1 MKKLRLI
8 VAALA
13 ASLFL
18 TGGALAQTVET
29 MVTMTY
35 TGSCMLTSQPLHF
48 EVVNIGGALDGT
60 TVTSETEFTLSC
72 VPDLP
77 SFIITMDRGS
87 NQDGNGDR
95 NVADGTAA
103 PNTNFMVYRIFQP
116 ASETDASKSSNP
128 WGDDDVTISGASLPV
143 SGGASFTI
151 AVHGEL
157 FIPAESA
164 SPGQYSDTVT
174 VAVVL

>member
-1 MKKLRLI
+1 MNELRLI

-18 TGGALAQTVET
+18 TGGAVAEETPVTVE
-29 MVTMTY
+29 Y

-48 EVVNIGGALDGT
+48 DVVNIGGVLDGT
-60 TVTSETEFTLSC
+60 TVLSQTALELSC
-72 VPDLP
+72 SPSLP
-77 SFIITMDRGS
+77 AFIITMDGGS

-103 PNTNFMVYRIFQP
+103 PNTNFMVYRIIQP
-116 ASETDASKSSNP
+116 VSDSDASKSSNP
-128 WGDDDVTISGASLPV
+128 WGDDSVTISGASLPV
-143 SGGASFTI
+143 SGGATFSI

>member
-1 MKKLRLI
+1 MNELRLI

-13 ASLFL
+13 ASLLL
-18 TGGALAQTVET
+18 TGGAVAEETPVTVE
-29 MVTMTY
+29 Y
-35 TGSCMLTSQPLHF
+35 TGSCMLSSQPLHF
-48 EVVNIGGALDGT
+48 DVVNIGGVLDGT
-60 TVTSETEFTLSC
+60 TVLSQTALELSC
-72 VPDLP
+72 SPSLP
-77 SFIITMDRGS
+77 AFIITMDGGS
-87 NQDGNGDR
+87 NPTGSTRRVKITDISG
-95 NVADGTAA
+95 ATH
-103 PNTNFMVYRIFQP
+103 FMDYRIFQP
-116 ASETDASKSSNP
+116 ASDGTKSANL